1 MAAHVPP
8 SAAVMSSARTCHSSC
23 SLDENE
29 QDDNGGDPT
38 DLQEIRRMVLAGRQE
53 ELSTQQKAKL
63 LRKIITLKKQ
73 LNAVLDQ
80 AHGYADFML
89 IFTPIPMI
97 NTMSLARQNR
107 GTMKS
112 FQALA
117 DLTVVRVDGQ
127 EDSRV
132 LAFLQGL
139 LNSATTSLNAKNTGA
154 SNEQLTATGEE
165 VSANDEE
172 LAATGE
178 ALGANDESPN
188 DEEVLECSNLLRV
201 GVRLRGAVAE
211 ETLQDWFEKHRQHPF
226 PTSNDKIQLAQ
237 YTGIGVNQ
245 VNDCA

>member
-139 LNSATTSLNAKNTGA
+139 LNSATTSLNA
-154 SNEQLTATGEE
+154 
-165 VSANDEE
+165 
-172 LAATGE
+172 TGE